1 MQHFPFIETSLI
13 ILQAYASY
21 LVANSIQLSG
31 IVALLFYGIVTK
43 HYAYENMSQT
53 SRETTQNMLRVLS
66 QLAENFIFIYLGVA
80 WFTKE
85 NQRFEGFFVLFT
97 FAIILVARFFSVA
110 PLALFINLYAKF
122 FDPNSPHAKIPLHHQ
137 LMIWWAGLRGAIAF
151 ALSFEVS
158 GVEKDAVQSTIL
170 VVCAVTVIA
179 FGGSTPFALNYFQ
192 IETGV
197 SGEPDDNVVEDLNEN
212 IEMDHAFNTNDP
224 LDVTTARVQTQTV
237 PDHWF
242 LNFDRKYLKPL
253 FGRKTRVE

>member
-1 MQHFPFIETSLI
+1 MF
-13 ILQAYASY
+13 
-21 LVANSIQLSG
+21 
-31 IVALLFYGIVTK
+31 
-43 HYAYENMSQT
+43 
-53 SRETTQNMLRVLS
+53 RVLS

-85 NQRFEGFFVLFT
+85 NQQFEGLFVLFT
-97 FAIILVARFFSVA
+97 FAIILIARFFSVA
-110 PLALFINLYAKF
+110 PLALFINLHAKYF
-122 FDPNSPHAKIPLHHQ
+122 NPNSVHATIPLHHQ

-170 VVCAVTVIA
+170 VVCAITVIT

-197 SGEPDDNVVEDLNEN
+197 SHEEDASEA
-212 IEMDHAFNTNDP
+212 IELDRAFNTNDP
-224 LDVTTARVQTQTV
+224 LDPSSRVQTQATQ
-237 PDHWF
+237 DHWF

-253 FGRKTRVE
+253 FSAKARVE